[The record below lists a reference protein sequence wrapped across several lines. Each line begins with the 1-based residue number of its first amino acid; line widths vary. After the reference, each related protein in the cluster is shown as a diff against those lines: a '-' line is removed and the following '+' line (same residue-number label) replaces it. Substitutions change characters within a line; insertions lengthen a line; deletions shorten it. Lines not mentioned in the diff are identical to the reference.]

1 VAPAARNRAAGEDAR
16 TEAVTG
22 LLIAWSGGD
31 AGALDRLVP
40 RVYRALRR
48 IAANRLR
55 GERSDHSLDST
66 ALVHE
71 AYLKLVDQRRVS
83 WRNRAQFFAVAARLM
98 RRILVDHARRR
109 KASVRGALR
118 VTLTEIEEAEAV
130 EIDDFLMLERA
141 LSGLEAQ
148 DPRAARVVEARFFV
162 GLTID
167 ETAAVL
173 EISPATVK
181 REWSLARAWLRRELG
196 RSGEDGE

>member
-1 VAPAARNRAAGEDAR
+1 MAPAASNRAAGDDVR
-16 TEAVTG
+16 IEAVTD

-48 IAANRLR
+48 IAAGRLR
-55 GERSDHSLDST
+55 GERGDHSLDST

-71 AYLKLVDQRRVS
+71 AYLKLVDQRRAS

-109 KASVRGALR
+109 KARFGGGLP
-118 VTLTEIEEAEAV
+118 VTLARVEKAEAV

-181 REWSLARAWLRRELG
+181 REWSLARAWLRHELG
-196 RSGEDGE
+196 RGGDDGE